1 MEDAPNKS
9 RTRPKKT
16 TLTVLS
22 GPLLSSRP
30 PLDSDLG
37 DVDSNLGDV
46 DSTREGLELPFEST
60 ARERRVAI
68 AAERA
73 TYLLICRSERSLNLV
88 LINLKSVIFY
98 PRIRDILVRVRIHE
112 SAPLTNKT
120 PTKIRFFSIYFC
132 LLFFEGTFTSLFK
145 EKKSERSHKTVDIKV
160 FITIFD
166 Q

>member
-1 MEDAPNKS
+1 MTTLPALTVRGTYQLWQWGGKGGGLEPTKTTVKKCVCLFQYVFSMDAPNKS

-16 TLTVLS
+16 TRTVLTEVT
-22 GPLLSSRP
+22 GPLLLSSRP

-88 LINLKSVIFY
+88 IHLKPVSAGSACFWAS
-98 PRIRDILVRVRIHE
+98 RIRIH
-112 SAPLTNKT
+112 
-120 PTKIRFFSIYFC
+120 
-132 LLFFEGTFTSLFK
+132 
-145 EKKSERSHKTVDIKV
+145 
-160 FITIFD
+160 
-166 Q
+166 